1 MGCHAC
7 NKKMRFIKLSAS
19 FIILYK
25 HNLHKL
31 PVTAGYEG
39 AFTFSTLFPS
49 EVLKYFQLG
58 FIY

>member
-1 MGCHAC
+1 MPRLQQK
-7 NKKMRFIKLSAS
+7 NEIYKIVSSAS

-39 AFTFSTLFPS
+39 AFTFSTLFPFK
-49 EVLKYFQLG
+49 VLNYFQLG